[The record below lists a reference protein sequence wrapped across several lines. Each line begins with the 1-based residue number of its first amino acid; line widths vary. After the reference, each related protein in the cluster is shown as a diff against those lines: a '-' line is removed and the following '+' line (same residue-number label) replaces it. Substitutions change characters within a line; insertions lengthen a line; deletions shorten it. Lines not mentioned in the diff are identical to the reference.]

1 MLQKTITSLFNS
13 METKPVPF
21 QPADVMEAFRK
32 VDRILDSAK
41 LPEHIET
48 AERLF
53 ANMLSRY
60 GFSETDRASPLIVGM
75 QDRINQ
81 MRAKWEDMDRVAA

>member
-1 MLQKTITSLFNS
+1 MLQKTITALFSS
-13 METKPVPF
+13 MEIKPMPF

-32 VDRILDSAK
+32 VDRILDDAT

-53 ANMLSRY
+53 ANMLNRY
-60 GFSETDRASPLIVGM
+60 KFSDTDRASPLIVGM
-75 QDRINQ
+75 QERINL
-81 MRAKWEDMDRVAA
+81 MRAEWEDMERVAA